1 MMAGL
6 WALTWS
12 MHKAGRDGNSGFFEI
27 DIPVWIR
34 SNDREPNIEEAPV
47 AKNQGNLMN
56 IVAWGVAGAMALAAI
71 GAGLW
76 GAGQSGQAAKLR
88 EVVVELAAVAGV
100 QSVATAPA
108 EAAAEGEEAAAEP
121 QELTMDLLKNESVLS
136 AVLEKAAG
144 AIQANQRD
152 LETARGDLD
161 SAQGQLMSAQGE
173 TAALNQKLGE
183 QAAQVETLTAEAAA
197 AGEAASAAQ
206 AELTAAT
213 EAASAAAEAAAKEK
227 KRLQAAVEKAK
238 NQQAKEVA
246 RLATELALLKGEIE
260 PVEAA
265 EDEEYYDAAQAEAAP
280 AEAAAAEEAFELPV
294 GQGRVIGT
302 SEMFTTIQRGEDE
315 SLSLRFLDGQTV
327 TYESVPDRV
336 VDQLAMADKKLDK
349 VYLFHVQGQFKSV
362 PPDSIV
368 VRKFWKWQRRH
379 KARGDVYLIEP
390 EKPAESAAE
399 PEETGETAA
408 DE

>member
-1 MMAGL
+1 M
-6 WALTWS
+6 
-12 MHKAGRDGNSGFFEI
+12 
-27 DIPVWIR
+27 
-34 SNDREPNIEEAPV
+34 
-47 AKNQGNLMN
+47 AKNQGNLMS

-100 QSVATAPA
+100 QSVATASA
-108 EAAAEGEEAAAEP
+108 EAAAEGEEAAVVEP

-152 LETARGDLD
+152 LEAARGDLD
-161 SAQGQLMSAQGE
+161 SAQGQLMSAQSE

-280 AEAAAAEEAFELPV
+280 AEVAQAEEALALPV

-315 SLSLRFLDGQTV
+315 SLLLRFLDGQTV